1 MAKRN
6 EFVFTR
12 VFGAPRK
19 LVFKAWSEAT
29 RLAQWWG
36 PKGSDIDIKKLEF
49 RPGGI
54 FHYSMSFGEQKMWG
68 KFVYREIVEPERIVF
83 ISSFADEDGNVIQSP
98 MLHPWPL
105 EILNTVTFT
114 ENDGKT
120 TLSLRGRPINA
131 TEEEYSKFEEM
142 QKSMEQGFGGTFDQ
156 LAEYLQKIND

>member
-1 MAKRN
+1 
-6 EFVFTR
+6 
-12 VFGAPRK
+12 
-19 LVFKAWSEAT
+19 
-29 RLAQWWG
+29 
-36 PKGSDIDIKKLEF
+36 
-49 RPGGI
+49 
-54 FHYSMSFGEQKMWG
+54 MWG
-68 KFVYREIVEPERIVF
+68 KFVYREIIEPERIVF

-120 TLSLRGRPINA
+120 TLLLRGGPINA